1 MRRTLLLLSL
11 FAATACTAK
20 PAATPDSTVMADT
33 GQGGAMMA
41 QNTDDAKAAIVKVR
55 DGWKAAADK
64 KDNVTVASYYTD
76 DAEFVGSDGPPA
88 KGRAAIEKAFGTA
101 FPMTM
106 STTIDSHD
114 LQVQGDMAYDYG
126 EYTQEINPPKAK
138 PKTEHGY
145 YVVVLRRQA
154 DGAWKIVRHVSTVPP
169 TM

>member
-1 MRRTLLLLSL
+1 MRRSLLLLSL
-11 FAATACTAK
+11 AAGAACTSKPATTTDSAAMTDTGAAAATTAQS
-20 PAATPDSTVMADT
+20 A
-33 GQGGAMMA
+33 
-41 QNTDDAKAAIVKVR
+41 DDAKAAIGKIR

-64 KDNVTVASYYTD
+64 KDNATVASYYTD

-101 FPMTM
+101 LPMTM

-145 YVVVLRRQA
+145 YVVVLRRQS
-154 DGAWKIVRHVSTVPP
+154 DGSWKIVRHVSTVPP

>member
-1 MRRTLLLLSL
+1 MRRSLLLLSL
-11 FAATACTAK
+11 FAGAACTSK
-20 PAATPDSTVMADT
+20 PATTTDSAAMTDT
-33 GQGGAMMA
+33 GVAAATTA
-41 QNTDDAKAAIVKVR
+41 QSADDAKAAIGKVR
-55 DGWKAAADK
+55 DGWKTAADK

-76 DAEFVGSDGPPA
+76 DAEFVGSDGPAA
-88 KGRAAIEKAFGTA
+88 KGRAAIEKALGTA

-145 YVVVLRRQA
+145 YLVVLRRQP
-154 DGAWKIVRHVSTVPP
+154 DGSWKIARHVSTVPP